1 MPAFGTT
8 AAHWHM
14 QALEARIMAAN
25 LVNFELRAAT
35 LKIANQYDQLA
46 ERSAPSANA
55 SNIRGRVGRDCSSKS
70 SPQQFPLRVRSH

>member
-1 MPAFGTT
+1 MSAFGTT

-25 LVNFELRAAT
+25 LDNSELRADT

-46 ERSAPSANA
+46 ERSASSANA
-55 SNIRGRVGRDCSSKS
+55 PRDSARISDHKRGRRSRRRSNISFIG
-70 SPQQFPLRVRSH
+70 